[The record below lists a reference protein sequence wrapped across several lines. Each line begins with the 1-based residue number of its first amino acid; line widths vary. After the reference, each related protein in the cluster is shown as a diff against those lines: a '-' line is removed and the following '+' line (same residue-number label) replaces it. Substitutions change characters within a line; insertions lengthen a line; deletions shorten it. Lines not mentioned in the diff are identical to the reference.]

1 MSAHATY
8 QVVEPHPTPSSTSG
22 TRPSFHTGRGGT
34 GNVFHLPSDASITS
48 GQSATGPAAATILD
62 KHVPKTYKTGRGG
75 AGNVHPASERA
86 IFSFD
91 EELERQLRRE
101 NAIAPVYHVGRG
113 GAGNMV
119 YGQSGSRKNSRSD
132 TGSVESRD
140 SNTSDSVTQRARRSL
155 EKGWEKIV
163 GH

>member
-1 MSAHATY
+1 M
-8 QVVEPHPTPSSTSG
+8 
-22 TRPSFHTGRGGT
+22 
-34 GNVFHLPSDASITS
+34 
-48 GQSATGPAAATILD
+48 
-62 KHVPKTYKTGRGG
+62 
-75 AGNVHPASERA
+75 HPASERA

-140 SNTSDSVTQRARRSL
+140 SNSSGSVAQRARRSL